1 MASSHT
7 ELRTVFYD
15 EANETSEEIIKVK
28 RKKKNKKKKIS
39 ENKHTKS

>member
-15 EANETSEEIIKVK
+15 EANETSEEILKSRK
-28 RKKKNKKKKIS
+28 TKKK
-39 ENKHTKS
+39 